1 MKKES
6 ILIIVII
13 VLALVMGFIGGKIY
27 FEDIKNKKTEEKN
40 DDIQKDENDSIPSEN
55 KITSIKFIEVNPDNG
70 KSIYYDVNVEYYD
83 KINSIINNA
92 KEVST
97 TTGVGINNE
106 LEISYSDNTKKRIIF
121 MSKDSFVFGDSN
133 KIYKYDSSLNNFL
146 PNQVEQIKKAFE
158 EELAKVDGIINY
170 DITSCEKI
178 DSAGNLYIY
187 NIVYDFQYNDKFN
200 GADREAG
207 TDIVKDKSVYVE
219 VILEDGKYKILES
232 VTGYGKEISAKE
244 VLGELVF
251 KKYLN
256 SIDGV
261 TDYRI
266 KHFYYEGIVD
276 NELVFHVVFDVQ
288 SNPIMD
294 AGNGTITKD
303 NWVENK
309 DVWIQIR
316 EENGEY
322 FVNKEK
328 GMSTTNIR

>member
-27 FEDIKNKKTEEKN
+27 FEDIKNNKTEEKN

-158 EELAKVDGIINY
+158 EELAKGDGIINY